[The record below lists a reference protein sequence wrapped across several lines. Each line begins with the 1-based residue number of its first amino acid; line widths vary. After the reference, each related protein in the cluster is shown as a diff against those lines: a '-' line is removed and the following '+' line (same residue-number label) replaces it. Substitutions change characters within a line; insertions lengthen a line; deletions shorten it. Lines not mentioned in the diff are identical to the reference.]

1 MFGWGDSLKF
11 ARIAIP
17 DAFRDSGCGMLT
29 WETAALV
36 IVFGAAASFLC
47 ALAEAALFSLGRW
60 RVQQL
65 AESNPTAA
73 RLRTLLEEPHE
84 VLAAI
89 VLGNTF
95 ANGAMIASV
104 LWLALKRDYPV
115 LLPMGALFIFILLAC
130 EVLPKAFGVRAPE
143 FWALRL
149 ARPVELLTKYSRPA
163 RRLADAIKSLV
174 TRCIPKNIKPQTA
187 LTDQE
192 YQDLLEIAW
201 QQGTLARTEKEIILQ
216 IIGMERQT
224 AADVMKPRAT
234 MACIPDDLSVE
245 EMIEAARKH
254 KHSRIP
260 IYDETPD
267 TIVGILNTRSLLL
280 DPNLDLAEA
289 IEFPSFVPASMNLLQ
304 LFQALQRQR
313 RGLAIV
319 LDEFGGTAGLV
330 TVHDILEQV
339 IGKIRRDADA
349 RGNILEK
356 QGPGKWRVGGATSIE
371 DFRREYPDL
380 GEIMDVDTMGGLLVR
395 ELEVVPNAGESATFR
410 GLRMTAQSV
419 DDRRVNE
426 LIVETVRRA

>member
-1 MFGWGDSLKF
+1 
-11 ARIAIP
+11 
-17 DAFRDSGCGMLT
+17 MLT

-65 AESNPTAA
+65 AETSPAA
-73 RLRTLLEEPHE
+73 LRLQNLLQEPHE

-104 LWLALKRDYPV
+104 LWLALKRDYPI
-115 LLPMGALFIFILLAC
+115 LLPMGGLFIFILLVC

-149 ARPVELLTKYSRPA
+149 SRPVELLTKYSRPA
-163 RRLADAIKSLV
+163 RRLAGAIESLV
-174 TRCIPKNIKPQTA
+174 TRSIPKNIKPQAA

-216 IIGMERQT
+216 IISMERQT

-245 EMIEAARKH
+245 EMIEAARKY
-254 KHSRIP
+254 KHSRLP

-280 DPNLDLAEA
+280 DPNIDLAEA

-380 GEIMDVDTMGGLLVR
+380 GEIADVDTMGGLLVR
-395 ELEVVPNAGESATFR
+395 ELEFVPAVGQAATFR
-410 GLRMTAQSV
+410 GLRLTAQQV
-419 DDRRVNE
+419 DDRRVHE
-426 LIVETVRRA
+426 LLVESLKR

>member
-1 MFGWGDSLKF
+1 MHGD
-11 ARIAIP
+11 AIAFP
-17 DAFRDSGCGMLT
+17 YAFRDTPRGMLT

-65 AESNPTAA
+65 AESSPVAA
-73 RLRTLLEEPHE
+73 RLHDLLKEPHE

-95 ANGAMIASV
+95 ANGSMIASV

-115 LLPMGALFIFILLAC
+115 LAVMAGLFIFILLVC

-149 ARPVELLTKYSRPA
+149 ARPVEMLTKYSRPA
-163 RRLADAIKSLV
+163 RRLADAIEGAV
-174 TRCIPKNIKPQTA
+174 GRVIPKDLKTQPA
-187 LTDQE
+187 LSEQE

-216 IIGMERQT
+216 IISMERQT

-254 KHSRIP
+254 KHSRLP

-280 DPNLDLAEA
+280 DPNIDLAEA
-289 IEFPSFVPASMNLLQ
+289 IEFPSFVPATMNLLQ

-319 LDEFGGTAGLV
+319 LDEFGGTGGLV

-349 RGNILEK
+349 RGNLLER
-356 QGPGKWRVGGATSIE
+356 QGAGKWRVSGATSIE
-371 DFRREYPDL
+371 DFRREYPEL
-380 GEIMDVDTMGGLLVR
+380 GEIDDVDTMAGLLVR
-395 ELEVVPNAGESATFR
+395 ELEVVPNAGQSATFR
-410 GLRMTAQSV
+410 GLRLTAQAV
-419 DDRRVNE
+419 DDRRVHE
-426 LIVETVRRA
+426 LLVETTKR

>member
-1 MFGWGDSLKF
+1 
-11 ARIAIP
+11 
-17 DAFRDSGCGMLT
+17 MLN

-60 RVQQL
+60 RLQQL
-65 AESNPTAA
+65 AEISPVAA
-73 RLRTLLEEPHE
+73 RLQDLLKEPHE
-84 VLAAI
+84 VLASI

-95 ANGAMIASV
+95 ANAAMVASV
-104 LWLALKRDYPV
+104 LWLLLKGGGPV
-115 LLPMGALFIFILLAC
+115 ILPMVGLFIFILLAC

-149 ARPVELLTKYSRPA
+149 VRPVEMLTKYSRPA
-163 RRLADAIKSLV
+163 RRLADAFESLV
-174 TRCIPKNIKPQTA
+174 LRFVPKNFKPQTA
-187 LTDQE
+187 LSDRE

-216 IIGMERQT
+216 IISMERLT
-224 AADVMKPRAT
+224 AAHVMKPRAT

-280 DPNLDLAEA
+280 DPNIDLAEA

-330 TVHDILEQV
+330 TVHDILELV
-339 IGKIRRDADA
+339 IGQIRRDADA

-356 QGPGKWRVGGATSIE
+356 QGQGKWRVSGATSIE

-380 GEIMDVDTMGGLLVR
+380 GDVPDVDTMGGLLVR
-395 ELEVVPNAGESATFR
+395 ELEVVPNAGQSANFR
-410 GLRMTAQSV
+410 GLRLTAQSV
-419 DDRRVNE
+419 DDRRVHE
-426 LIVETVRRA
+426 LLVESLRRA

>member
-1 MFGWGDSLKF
+1 
-11 ARIAIP
+11 
-17 DAFRDSGCGMLT
+17 MLT

-65 AESNPTAA
+65 AETSPAAA
-73 RLRTLLEEPHE
+73 RLENLLKEPHE

-104 LWLALKRDYPV
+104 LWLLLKRDTPV
-115 LLPMGALFIFILLAC
+115 ILPMAGLFVFILLVC

-143 FWALRL
+143 FWAIRL
-149 ARPVELLTKYSRPA
+149 ARPVEMLTKYSKPA
-163 RRLADAIKSLV
+163 RRLADGFEALV
-174 TRCIPKNIKPQTA
+174 LRSIPKNFKPQA
-187 LTDQE
+187 VLSDQE

-216 IIGMERQT
+216 IISMERQT

-254 KHSRIP
+254 KHSRLP

-280 DPNLDLAEA
+280 DPNIDLAEA
-289 IEFPSFVPASMNLLQ
+289 IECPSFVPASMNLLQ

-356 QGPGKWRVGGATSIE
+356 QGPGKWRVSGATSIE

-380 GEIMDVDTMGGLLVR
+380 GDIPDVDTMGGLLVR
-395 ELEVVPNAGESATFR
+395 ELEVVPNAGQSANFR
-410 GLRMTAQSV
+410 GLRLTAQSV
-419 DDRRVNE
+419 DDRRVHE
-426 LIVETVRRA
+426 LLVETLRRA

>member
-1 MFGWGDSLKF
+1 
-11 ARIAIP
+11 
-17 DAFRDSGCGMLT
+17 MLT

-174 TRCIPKNIKPQTA
+174 TRAIPKNIKPQTA

-234 MACIPDDLSVE
+234 MACIPDDLSIE
-245 EMIEAARKH
+245 EMLEAARKH

-280 DPNLDLAEA
+280 DPNIDLAEA

-395 ELEVVPNAGESATFR
+395 ELEVVPNAGQSATFR

>member
-1 MFGWGDSLKF
+1 LGF
-11 ARIAIP
+11 ARIIAFP
-17 DAFRDSGCGMLT
+17 EAFRDTAGGMLT

-65 AESNPTAA
+65 AESSPPAS
-73 RLRTLLEEPHE
+73 RLQKLLEEPHE

-104 LWLALKRDYPV
+104 LWLSLKREYPV
-115 LLPMGALFIFILLAC
+115 MLLMAAVFIFILLAC

-149 ARPVELLTKYSRPA
+149 VRPVELLTKYSRPA
-163 RRLADAIKSLV
+163 RRLADLIESLV
-174 TRCIPKNIKPQTA
+174 LRAIPKNFQPQPY
-187 LTDQE
+187 LSDQE

-224 AADVMKPRAT
+224 AGDVMKPRAT

-245 EMIEAARKH
+245 EMIEAARQH
-254 KHSRIP
+254 KHSRLP
-260 IYDETPD
+260 MYDETPD
-267 TIVGILNTRSLLL
+267 TIVGILNTRALLL
-280 DPNLDLAEA
+280 DPNIDLSEA
-289 IEFPSFVPASMNLLQ
+289 IEFPSFVPATMNLLQ

-349 RGNILEK
+349 RGNVLEK
-356 QGPGKWRVGGATSIE
+356 QGPGKWRVSGATSIE
-371 DFRREYPDL
+371 DFRREYPEL
-380 GEIMDVDTMGGLLVR
+380 GEIPDVDTMGGLLVR
-395 ELEVVPNAGESATFR
+395 ELEVVPANGQSATFR
-410 GLRMTAQSV
+410 GLRLTAQAV
-419 DDRRVNE
+419 DDRRVHE
-426 LIVETVRRA
+426 LLVETVRRA

>member
-1 MFGWGDSLKF
+1 
-11 ARIAIP
+11 
-17 DAFRDSGCGMLT
+17 MLN

-65 AESNPTAA
+65 AETSPTAA
-73 RLRTLLEEPHE
+73 RLQKLLEEPHE

-95 ANGAMIASV
+95 ANGSMIASV

-115 LLPMGALFIFILLAC
+115 IPLMAALFILILLIC

-149 ARPVELLTKYSRPA
+149 ARPVEMLTKYSRPA
-163 RRLADAIKSLV
+163 RRLADGIEALV
-174 TRCIPKNIKPQTA
+174 LRAIPKNYKPQPV
-187 LTDQE
+187 LSDQE

-216 IIGMERQT
+216 IISMERQT
-224 AADVMKPRAT
+224 ASDVMKPRAT

-245 EMIEAARKH
+245 EMIEAARQH
-254 KHSRIP
+254 KHSRLP

-280 DPNLDLAEA
+280 DPNIDLAEA

-349 RGNILEK
+349 RGNVLEK
-356 QGPGKWRVGGATSIE
+356 QGPGKWRVSGATSIE

-380 GEIMDVDTMGGLLVR
+380 GDVPDVDTMGGLLVR
-395 ELEVVPNAGESATFR
+395 ELEVVPNTGQSANFR
-410 GLRMTAQSV
+410 GLRLTAQSV
-419 DDRRVNE
+419 DDRRVHE
-426 LIVETVRRA
+426 LLVETTRRA